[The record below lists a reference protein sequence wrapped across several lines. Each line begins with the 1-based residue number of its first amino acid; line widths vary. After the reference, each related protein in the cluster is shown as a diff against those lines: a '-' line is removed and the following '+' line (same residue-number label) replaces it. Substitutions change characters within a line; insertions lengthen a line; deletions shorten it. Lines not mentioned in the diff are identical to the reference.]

1 MIRAEYLR
9 FMQTL
14 GCDASS
20 TNIRKI
26 ANVVLN
32 NIDTLIPLTTRQ
44 GQRIQSLVTLAKAN
58 WPTLSNTTPLIP
70 ESIQE
75 QPFSFNKITKLITGP
90 FRGFAKQEE
99 FDLNSLLVLIY
110 GPNGTGK
117 SSFCEALEYGLL
129 GNVAEAESKRFRN
142 PDDYL
147 KNAYTNTYSKPTI
160 SGLNSQ
166 GEEVAVQPND
176 ALYRFCFVEKNRID
190 NFSRIAAHA
199 PAKQTELISTLFG
212 LDSFSDFVRNFSPEI
227 DGRYIDLLGV
237 KANQLRI
244 KQQSLIGTQT
254 LLKENKTA
262 LGSLVAEEIE
272 FSKNYNAG
280 MTLAQVIVD
289 INGSEHYLGKIKT
302 IEAELQQPIATKNGL
317 SIVILNELF
326 QTITNSQA
334 ELNKKQ
340 QELINASQQVS
351 FQQLYEAV
359 VQLQPTNPD
368 QCPACKTPI
377 QQVAVNPYA
386 NASNE
391 LNKLQ
396 HLSALQQRIQ
406 QLNNQISQAII
417 AVSQIVNTA
426 CARLAPNPLQGFLVP
441 SPALASILWWNSLHQ
456 TLADGFTAW
465 QHIDS
470 QVKQLEQSDLLVE
483 QQSQQR
489 SIKQQE
495 LNRLRDLAAQ
505 IIRLQ
510 TQRQSIVQAIK
521 TSENLIATFAVNN
534 KKLITDV
541 ELEKLTIVEN
551 MTISSAYS
559 AFIRK
564 LNAYKEGLPRKL
576 VADLGES
583 VVSLYNSFNRN
594 DSPHE
599 LLASVQLPLSQ
610 NQRLMVSFKK
620 EPAKYHDALH
630 ILSEGHIRCIGLA
643 ILLAKNIKER
653 CPLLIFDDPVNAI
666 DDEHRESIRRTLF
679 EDGFF
684 KDSQIILACHGEEF
698 FKDIQ
703 NLLTVK
709 QAKESNLF
717 SFLPKIEEQHIR
729 VDFSCKPRNYIIAA
743 RCHLEQLEIRDA
755 LAKSRQ
761 ALESLTKGKLWRY
774 VNKHGDGN
782 LSIKLRTAK
791 APIEL
796 RNLSD
801 QLKSKILLE
810 NFTDSNKSSVLNPL
824 KSLLLAGRNGQSREW
839 QYLNKGTHD
848 EEDRPEFD
856 RNTVHEII
864 VALEELDVAMDS
876 SSNKSY

>member
-1 MIRAEYLR
+1 
-9 FMQTL
+9 MQTL

-20 TNIRKI
+20 ANIRKI
-26 ANVVLN
+26 ANLVLN
-32 NIDTLIPLTTRQ
+32 NIDTLTPLTTRQ
-44 GQRIQSLVTLAKAN
+44 GQRIQAVVKLAKAN
-58 WPTLSNTTPLIP
+58 WSSVNSTTPVIP
-70 ESIQE
+70 ENIQE
-75 QPFSFNKITKLITGP
+75 QPFSFNRITKLITGP

-99 FDLNSLLVLIY
+99 FDLNSILVLIY

-142 PDDYL
+142 QDDYL
-147 KNAYTNTYSKPTI
+147 KNAHTNTYLKPTI
-160 SGLNSQ
+160 LGLNSQ
-166 GEEVAVQPND
+166 GEEIEIRAND
-176 ALYRFCFVEKNRID
+176 AAYRFCFVEKNRID

-237 KANQLRI
+237 KANQLRL

-254 LLKENKTA
+254 VLQENKTA
-262 LGSLVAEEIE
+262 LSALVAEEIE
-272 FSKNYNAG
+272 FSKNYKVG
-280 MTLAQVIVD
+280 MTLAQVIFD
-289 INGSEHYLGKIKT
+289 INGDDHNLGKIKT
-302 IEAELQQPIATKNGL
+302 LEAELQQPIATKSGL
-317 SIVILNELF
+317 SIGKLNEHL
-326 QTITNSQA
+326 QTITTSQA
-334 ELNKKQ
+334 ELNIKQ
-340 QELINASQQVS
+340 QELVNASQQVS

-359 VQLQPTNPD
+359 VQLQPANPD

-377 QQVAVNPYA
+377 QQVVINPYVNA
-386 NASNE
+386 NNE
-391 LNKLQ
+391 LSKLQ

-406 QLNNQISQAII
+406 QLNNNISQAVI

-426 CARLAPNPLQGFLVP
+426 CTRFTQNPLQNFTVA
-441 SPALASILWWNSLHQ
+441 SPVHANIVWWNSLHQ
-456 TLADGFTAW
+456 TLPDGFTAW
-465 QHIDS
+465 QHIDT
-470 QVKQLEQSDLLVE
+470 QVKQLEQSDLSIE

-489 SIKQQE
+489 NLKQQE
-495 LNRLRDLAAQ
+495 LSNLRGLSAQ

-510 TQRQSIVQAIK
+510 TQRQSIIQAIK
-521 TSENLIATFAVNN
+521 TSEDVIATFAVDN
-534 KKLITDV
+534 KKLIADV

-551 MTISSAYS
+551 MTISSAYA
-559 AFIRK
+559 AFVRK

-576 VADLGES
+576 VADLGEL

-599 LLASVQLPLSQ
+599 LLASVELPLSQ
-610 NQRLMVSFKK
+610 NRRLKISFKK
-620 EPAKYHDALH
+620 EPAKYFDALH
-630 ILSEGHIRCIGLA
+630 IMSEGHIRCIGLA

-679 EDGFF
+679 EDNFF

-703 NLLTVK
+703 NLLSVK
-709 QAKESNLF
+709 QAKESNTF
-717 SFLPKIEEQHIR
+717 SFLPRAEEQHIK
-729 VDFSCKPRNYIIAA
+729 VDYNCAPRNYIIAA
-743 RCHLEQLEIRDA
+743 RGHLDRMEIRDA
-755 LAKSRQ
+755 LSKSRQ
-761 ALESLTKGKLWRY
+761 ALESLAKGKLWQY

-801 QLKSKILLE
+801 QIKSKV
-810 NFTDSNKSSVLNPL
+810 NKGDFADINKESVLTPL
-824 KSLLLAGRNGQSREW
+824 NRLLLAGRNGESREW
-839 QYLNKGTHD
+839 YYLNKGTHED
-848 EEDRPEFD
+848 DDRPEFD
-856 RNTVHEII
+856 RNTVHEI
-864 VALEELDVAMDS
+864 VTALEELDITMGT
-876 SSNKSY
+876 

>member
-20 TNIRKI
+20 VNIRKI
-26 ANVVLN
+26 ANLVLN

-58 WPTLSNTTPLIP
+58 WPTLSNATPLIP
-70 ESIQE
+70 ENIQE
-75 QPFSFNKITKLITGP
+75 QPFSFNLITKLITGP

-142 PDDYL
+142 QDDYL
-147 KNAYTNTYSKPTI
+147 KNAHTNTYSKPTI
-160 SGLNSQ
+160 IGLNSQ
-166 GEEVAVQPND
+166 GEEVAVQPNN

-237 KANQLRI
+237 KANQLRL

-254 LLKENKTA
+254 VLHENKTA
-262 LGSLVAEEIE
+262 LSALVIEEIE
-272 FSKNYNAG
+272 FSKNYNVD
-280 MTLAQVIVD
+280 MTIAQVTFE
-289 INGSEHYLGKIKT
+289 INGDDHNLGKIKT
-302 IEAELQQPIATKNGL
+302 LEAELQQPIAAKSGV
-317 SIVILNELF
+317 SIGKLNEHL

-334 ELNKKQ
+334 ELNNKQ
-340 QELINASQQVS
+340 QELVNASQQVS

-377 QQVAVNPYA
+377 QQVVINPYI

-406 QLNNQISQAII
+406 QLNTEISQAII
-417 AVSQIVNTA
+417 AVSQIVNAA
-426 CARLAPNPLQGFLVP
+426 CARFTQNPLQNLTVA
-441 SPALASILWWNSLHQ
+441 SPAHANILWWNSLHQ
-456 TLADGFTAW
+456 TLADGFTPW
-465 QHIDS
+465 QHINS

-489 SIKQQE
+489 NIKQQD
-495 LNRLRDLAAQ
+495 LNKLRDLAAQ

-521 TSENLIATFAVNN
+521 TSEDVIATFAVDN
-534 KKLITDV
+534 KKLIADA
-541 ELEKLTIVEN
+541 EFEKLTIVEN
-551 MTISSAYS
+551 MTISSAYA
-559 AFIRK
+559 AFVRK
-564 LNAYKEGLPRKL
+564 LNAYKEELPKKL
-576 VADLGES
+576 VSDLGES

-599 LLASVQLPLSQ
+599 LLASVQLPISQ
-610 NQRLMVSFKK
+610 NQRLKVSFTN
-620 EPAKYHDALH
+620 EPTNYFDALH

-679 EDGFF
+679 EENFF
-684 KDSQIILACHGEEF
+684 KDTQIILACHGEEF

-709 QAKESNLF
+709 QAKESNTF
-717 SFLPKIEEQHIR
+717 SFLPRTDEQHIK
-729 VDFSCKPRNYIIAA
+729 VDYNCAPRNYIIAA
-743 RCHLEQLEIRDA
+743 RSHLDRMEIRDA
-755 LAKSRQ
+755 LSKSRQ
-761 ALESLTKGKLWRY
+761 ALESLAKGKLWKY
-774 VNKHGDGN
+774 VNRHGDGN
-782 LSIKLRTAK
+782 LSIKLRAAK

-801 QLKSKILLE
+801 QIRSKIKLGE
-810 NFTDSNKSSVLNPL
+810 FTDMNKESVLTPL
-824 KSLLLAGRNGQSREW
+824 NRLLLAGRNGESREW
-839 QYLNKGTHD
+839 RYLNKGTH
-848 EEDRPEFD
+848 EEDNRPEFD
-856 RNTVHEII
+856 RNTVHEI
-864 VALEELDVAMDS
+864 VSALEELDITIS
-876 SSNKSY
+876 I

>member
-26 ANVVLN
+26 ANLVLN

-44 GQRIQSLVTLAKAN
+44 GQRIQSFVKLAKIN
-58 WPTLSNTTPLIP
+58 WPTVSPTAPVIP
-70 ESIQE
+70 ENIQE

-147 KNAYTNTYSKPTI
+147 KNAHTNTYSKPTI
-160 SGLNSQ
+160 LGLNSQ
-166 GEEVAVQPND
+166 GEEIAVQAND

-237 KANQLRI
+237 KANQLRL

-254 LLKENKTA
+254 LLQENKNA
-262 LGSLVAEEIE
+262 LASLVTEEIE
-272 FSKNYNAG
+272 FSKSYNTSF
-280 MTLAQVIVD
+280 TLRQVIAD
-289 INGSEHYLGKIKT
+289 INGDDHNLGRIKT
-302 IEAELQQPIATKNGL
+302 LETELQQPIAAKSGL
-317 SIVILNELF
+317 SIGKLNEHL
-326 QTITNSQA
+326 QTITTSQA
-334 ELNKKQ
+334 ELNVKQ
-340 QELINASQQVS
+340 QELINSSQQVS

-377 QQVAVNPYA
+377 NQVVINPYV

-391 LNKLQ
+391 LGKLQ

-406 QLNNQISQAII
+406 LLNNNISQAVI
-417 AVSQIVNTA
+417 AVSQIINTA
-426 CARLAPNPLQGFLVP
+426 CTRFTQNPLQGFLVA
-441 SPALASILWWNSLHQ
+441 SPTQANIIWWNSLHQ
-456 TLADGFTAW
+456 KLPNGFTAW
-465 QHIDS
+465 QHINS
-470 QVKQLEQSDLLVE
+470 QVKQLEHSDLSIE
-483 QQSQQR
+483 QQSQER
-489 SIKQQE
+489 NLKQQDLSKLRE
-495 LNRLRDLAAQ
+495 LSAQ

-510 TQRQSIVQAIK
+510 TQRQSIIQAIK
-521 TSENLIATFAVNN
+521 TSEDVIATFTHDNKNLIAE
-534 KKLITDV
+534 V

-551 MTISSAYS
+551 MTISTAY
-559 AFIRK
+559 ADFVRK
-564 LNAYKEGLPRKL
+564 LNSYKEGLPRKL
-576 VADLGES
+576 VADLGEL
-583 VVSLYNSFNRN
+583 VISLYNSFNRN

-610 NQRLMVSFKK
+610 NQRLKISFEK
-620 EPAKYHDALH
+620 EPTKFFDALH
-630 ILSEGHIRCIGLA
+630 IMSEGHIRCIGLA

-679 EDGFF
+679 EDCFF

-703 NLLTVK
+703 NLLSVK
-709 QAKESNLF
+709 QAKESNTF
-717 SFLPKIEEQHIR
+717 SFLPRTEEQHIK
-729 VDFSCKPRNYIIAA
+729 VDYNCAPRNYIIAA
-743 RCHLEQLEIRDA
+743 RSHLDRMEIRDA
-755 LAKSRQ
+755 LSKSRQ
-761 ALESLTKGKLWRY
+761 ALESLAKGKLWQY
-774 VNKHGDGN
+774 VNRHGDGN

-801 QLKSKILLE
+801 QIKSKV
-810 NFTDSNKSSVLNPL
+810 NNGGFTDINKGSVLTPL
-824 KSLLLAGRNGQSREW
+824 NRLLLAGRNGESREW
-839 QYLNKGTHD
+839 YYLNKGTHED
-848 EEDRPEFD
+848 ENRPEFD
-856 RNTVHEII
+856 RNTVHEIV
-864 VALEELDVAMDS
+864 VALEELDVAMGL
-876 SSNKSY
+876 

>member
-20 TNIRKI
+20 VNIRKI
-26 ANVVLN
+26 ANLVLN
-32 NIDTLIPLTTRQ
+32 NLDTLIPLTTRQ

-58 WPTLSNTTPLIP
+58 WPTISTTTPLIP
-70 ESIQE
+70 ENIQE

-90 FRGFAKQEE
+90 FRGFATQEE

-142 PDDYL
+142 QDDYL
-147 KNAYTNTYSKPTI
+147 KNAHTNTYSKPTI
-160 SGLNSQ
+160 IGLNSQ
-166 GEEVAVQPND
+166 GEEAAVQPND

-237 KANQLRI
+237 KASQLKL

-254 LLKENKTA
+254 LVQENKAA
-262 LGSLVAEEIE
+262 LGTLVVEEIE

-280 MTLAQVIVD
+280 MTLAQVTFE
-289 INGSEHYLGKIKT
+289 INGDDHNLGKIKT
-302 IEAELQQPIATKNGL
+302 LEAELQQPIAAKSGL
-317 SIVILNELF
+317 SIGKLNEHL

-334 ELNKKQ
+334 ELNNKQ
-340 QELINASQQVS
+340 QELVNASQQVS

-377 QQVAVNPYA
+377 QHVAVNPYA

-391 LNKLQ
+391 LDKLQ

-406 QLNNQISQAII
+406 QLNTEVSQAII

-426 CARLAPNPLQGFLVP
+426 CARFTNNPLQGFLVP
-441 SPALASILWWNSLHQ
+441 SPAQASILWWNSLHQ
-456 TLADGFTAW
+456 TLADGFTGW

-470 QVKQLEQSDLLVE
+470 QVKQLEQNDLLAE

-489 SIKQQE
+489 NIKQQE
-495 LNRLRDLAAQ
+495 LSKLRDLAAQ

-521 TSENLIATFAVNN
+521 ISEDAIATFAVDN
-534 KKLITDV
+534 KKLIADV

-551 MTISSAYS
+551 ITISSAYT
-559 AFIRK
+559 AFVKK

-594 DSPHE
+594 DSPNE
-599 LLASVQLPLSQ
+599 LLSSVELPLSQ
-610 NQRLMVSFKK
+610 NQRLKVSFKN
-620 EPAKYHDALH
+620 EPAKYYDALH
-630 ILSEGHIRCIGLA
+630 IMSEGHIRCIGLA

-679 EDGFF
+679 EDDFF

-703 NLLTVK
+703 NLLSVK
-709 QAKESNLF
+709 QAKESNTF
-717 SFLPKIEEQHIR
+717 SFLPRTDEQHIK
-729 VDFSCKPRNYIIAA
+729 VDYNCAPRNYIIAA
-743 RCHLEQLEIRDA
+743 RNHLDRMEIRDA
-755 LAKSRQ
+755 LSKSRQ
-761 ALESLTKGKLWRY
+761 ALESLTKGKLWKY

-782 LSIKLRTAK
+782 LSIKLRAAK

-801 QLKSKILLE
+801 QIRSKIKLGE
-810 NFTDSNKSSVLNPL
+810 FTDMNKESVLTPL
-824 KSLLLAGRNGQSREW
+824 NRLLLAGRNGESREW
-839 QYLNKGTHD
+839 RYLNKGTH
-848 EEDRPEFD
+848 EEDNRPEFD

-864 VALEELDVAMDS
+864 SALEELDITMGI
-876 SSNKSY
+876 